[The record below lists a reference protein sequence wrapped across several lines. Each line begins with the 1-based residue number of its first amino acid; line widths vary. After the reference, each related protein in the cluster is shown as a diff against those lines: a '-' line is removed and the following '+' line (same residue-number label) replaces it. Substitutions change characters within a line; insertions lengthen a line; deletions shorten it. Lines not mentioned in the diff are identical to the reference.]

1 MYFKIARNNVV
12 KSFKDY
18 TIYFLTLTFAVC
30 IFYAFNSIEAQQAML
45 QLSNS
50 QKASLKL
57 VQSSMSY
64 LSVFVSIILGCLIIY
79 ANNFLIKKR
88 KKELAVYMTL
98 GMGKTKVSRILLL
111 ETVCVGVL
119 SLIIGLVLGAIV
131 SQGLSILTAK
141 LFTVSMTKFTFIIS
155 GAAILK
161 TVIYF
166 AVIYLLV
173 MIFNVVVVSKYKL
186 LDLLVAGR
194 KNEKIKVKS
203 PVLSFLIFIIG
214 LGMLIAAYLLVGIKG
229 LSDSSVLM
237 ISVVLGFI
245 GTFLFFFGISG
256 FIIFIIKRNKRVY
269 FKGLNMFVVRQI
281 NNKINT
287 NFVSMSLISLML
299 FVTIASLST
308 GVSFKNSLE
317 TGLKNSTPF
326 DASFYV
332 FTDNDKPSKEENL
345 QYILDKKGFKFL
357 PQDKHAFYTI
367 YSAPFKFIGS
377 NSGDINKD
385 IVNSIDVMSLT
396 DYNNIRKL
404 EGKTPITL
412 KNGQTL
418 LLANFEKSITAD
430 NAALSQ
436 TKQVQVGDKKYTVEN
451 DKVINEGLAT
461 SGITD
466 NVGTVI
472 VPDADV
478 KGLKSNS
485 SGVNINYGDSD
496 KVEAEQKY
504 ANFLSTVNN
513 DNKDDSSPYILG
525 ATKISTYAQM
535 QGLTMAVLYIV
546 IYLGVIFLITSAAVL
561 ALQQLSEASDNIE
574 RYSALRKIGA
584 TNSMINKTVF
594 KQILIYFAAPLGLA
608 IIDSAVGI
616 YAVSKFISA
625 FGESSIVT
633 SSLMVL
639 LLIVIIYG
647 GYFYSTYLGVKNI
660 IKDKFGK

>member
-1 MYFKIARNNVV
+1 MYFKIAKNNVV

-18 TIYFLTLTFAVC
+18 TIYFLTLSFAVC
-30 IFYAFNSIEAQQAML
+30 IFYAFNSIGAQQAML
-45 QLSNS
+45 DLSRS
-50 QKASLKL
+50 QKEYIELIQM
-57 VQSSMSY
+57 VMSY
-64 LSVFVSIILGCLIIY
+64 LSIFVSIILGCLIIY

-111 ETVCVGVL
+111 ETVCVGIF

-131 SQGLSILTAK
+131 SQGLSVLTAK
-141 LFTVSMTKFTFIIS
+141 LFTVPMTKFTFIIS

-214 LGMLIAAYLLVGIKG
+214 LAMLIAAYLIVGIKG
-229 LSDSSVLM
+229 LSDSSVLI
-237 ISVVLGFI
+237 ISVVLGFV

-256 FIIFIIKRNKRVY
+256 FLIFIIKRNKRVY

-287 NFVSMSLISLML
+287 NFISMSLISLML
-299 FVTIASLST
+299 FVTIAALST

-317 TGLKNSTPF
+317 GGLKKSTPF
-326 DASFYV
+326 DASFYI
-332 FTDNDKPSKEENL
+332 FSSDSKAAKQESL
-345 QYILDKKGFKFL
+345 QSLLAQKGFKFL
-357 PQDKHAFYTI
+357 PDDKYAYYTI
-367 YSAPFKFIGS
+367 YRTPFKFIGS
-377 NSGDINKD
+377 DIDFNKVNNSELE
-385 IVNSIDVMSLT
+385 VMSLT
-396 DYNNIRKL
+396 DYNNLRKL
-404 EGKTPITL
+404 EGKAPITL

-418 LLANFEKSITAD
+418 LLANFSKSITAL
-430 NAALSQ
+430 NNALSE
-436 TKQVQVGDKKYTVEN
+436 TKQIQIGDRKYIVEN
-451 DKVINEGLAT
+451 SKVIDEGLTT

-466 NVGTVI
+466 NMGTAI
-472 VPDADV
+472 VPDSDV
-478 KGLKSNS
+478 KGLKSSS
-485 SGVNINYGDSD
+485 SGVNINYGNAD
-496 KVEAEQKY
+496 KEKAEQKY
-504 ANFLSTVNN
+504 ANFLNTVNN
-513 DNKDDSSPYILG
+513 SDDDHSPYILG
-525 ATKISTYAQM
+525 ATRIEAYGQM

-574 RYSALRKIGA
+574 RYTALRKIGA

-594 KQILIYFAAPLGLA
+594 KQILIYFAAPLSLA

-625 FGESSIVT
+625 FGESSIFT
-633 SSLMVL
+633 SSLIVL

-647 GYFYSTYLGVKNI
+647 GYFFSTYAGVKNI
-660 IKDKFGK
+660 VKEKNKK

>member
-45 QLSNS
+45 QLSSS
-50 QKASLKL
+50 QKESMKV

-111 ETVCVGVL
+111 ETVCVGIF

-131 SQGLSILTAK
+131 SQGLSVLTAK

-155 GAAILK
+155 GTAILK
-161 TVIYF
+161 TIIYF

-194 KNEKIKVKS
+194 KNEKIRVKS
-203 PVLSFLIFIIG
+203 PVVSFLIFIIG
-214 LGMLIAAYLLVGIKG
+214 LGMLIAAYLIIGING
-229 LSDSSVLM
+229 LGDLGLPFISS
-237 ISVVLGFI
+237 IVLGFV
-245 GTFLFFFGISG
+245 GTFLFFFGVSG
-256 FIIFIIKRNKRVY
+256 FLIFIIKRNKRVY

-299 FVTIASLST
+299 FVTISALST

-317 TGLKNSTPF
+317 GGLKKSTPF
-326 DASFYV
+326 DASFYI
-332 FTDNDKPSKEENL
+332 FSSDSKAAKQESL
-345 QYILDKKGFKFL
+345 QSLLAQKGFKFL
-357 PQDKHAFYTI
+357 PDDKYAYYTI
-367 YSAPFKFIGS
+367 YRTPFKFIGS
-377 NSGDINKD
+377 DIDFSKVNNSELE
-385 IVNSIDVMSLT
+385 VMSLT
-396 DYNNIRKL
+396 NYNNLRKL
-404 EGKTPITL
+404 EGKAPITL

-418 LLANFEKSITAD
+418 LLANFSKSITAL
-430 NAALSQ
+430 NNALSE
-436 TKQVQVGDKKYTVEN
+436 TKQIQIGDRKYTVEN
-451 DKVINEGLAT
+451 SKVIDEGLTT

-466 NVGTVI
+466 NMGTAI
-472 VPDADV
+472 VPDSDV
-478 KGLKSNS
+478 KGLKFSS
-485 SGVNINYGDSD
+485 SGVNINYGNAD
-496 KVEAEQKY
+496 KEKAEQKY
-504 ANFLSTVNN
+504 ANFLNTVNN
-513 DNKDDSSPYILG
+513 SDDDHSPYILG
-525 ATKISTYAQM
+525 ATRIEAYGQM

-561 ALQQLSEASDNIE
+561 ALQQLSEASDNVE

-584 TNSMINKTVF
+584 TNRMINKTVF
-594 KQILIYFAAPLGLA
+594 KQILIYFAAPLSLA
-608 IIDSAVGI
+608 IVDSAVAI
-616 YAVSKFISA
+616 YAINKFIST
-625 FGESSIVT
+625 FGEASIFT
-633 SSLMVL
+633 SSLIVL

-647 GYFYSTYLGVKNI
+647 GYFFSTYAGVKNI
-660 IKDKFGK
+660 VKEKNKK

>member
-45 QLSNS
+45 QLSSS
-50 QKASLKL
+50 QKESMKV

-111 ETVCVGVL
+111 ETVCVGIF

-131 SQGLSILTAK
+131 SQGLSVLTAK
-141 LFTVSMTKFTFIIS
+141 LFTVPMTKFTFIIS

-214 LGMLIAAYLLVGIKG
+214 LAMLIAAYLIVGIKG
-229 LSDSSVLM
+229 LSDSSVLI

-256 FIIFIIKRNKRVY
+256 FLIFIIKRNKRVY

-299 FVTIASLST
+299 FVTIAALST

-317 TGLKNSTPF
+317 GGLKKSTPF
-326 DASFYV
+326 DASFYI
-332 FTDNDKPSKEENL
+332 FSSDSKAAKQESL
-345 QYILDKKGFKFL
+345 QSLLAQKGFKFL
-357 PQDKHAFYTI
+357 PDDKYAYYTI
-367 YSAPFKFIGS
+367 YRTPFKFIGS
-377 NSGDINKD
+377 DIDFNKVNNSELE
-385 IVNSIDVMSLT
+385 VMSLT
-396 DYNNIRKL
+396 DYNNLRKL
-404 EGKTPITL
+404 EGKAPITL

-418 LLANFEKSITAD
+418 LLANFSKSITAL
-430 NAALSQ
+430 NNALSE
-436 TKQVQVGDKKYTVEN
+436 TKQIQIGDRKYIVEN
-451 DKVINEGLAT
+451 SKVIDEGLTT

-466 NVGTVI
+466 NMGTAI
-472 VPDADV
+472 VPDSDV
-478 KGLKSNS
+478 KGLKSSS
-485 SGVNINYGDSD
+485 SGVNINYGNAD
-496 KVEAEQKY
+496 KEKAEQKY
-504 ANFLSTVNN
+504 ANFLNTVNN
-513 DNKDDSSPYILG
+513 SDDDHSPYILG
-525 ATKISTYAQM
+525 ATRIEAYGQM

-574 RYSALRKIGA
+574 RYTALRKIGA

-594 KQILIYFAAPLGLA
+594 KQILIYFAAPLSLA

-625 FGESSIVT
+625 FGESSIFT
-633 SSLMVL
+633 SSLIVL

-647 GYFYSTYLGVKNI
+647 GYFFSTYAGVKNI
-660 IKDKFGK
+660 VKEKNKK